1 MLRNF
6 NNKFNSINL
15 YIYKIRNIKVYNIKK
30 KKRNPVK
37 FLLASTKTSKLK
49 FKGD

>member
-6 NNKFNSINL
+6 NNKFNSN
-15 YIYKIRNIKVYNIKK
+15 KIRNIKVYNIKK

>member
-30 KKRNPVK
+30 KNEILLNS
-37 FLLASTKTSKLK
+37 FLQAQKLLN
-49 FKGD
+49 